1 MILSTALTLP
11 FKPAPVLELF
21 LVDLVFQF
29 ADARLHSGLRIGH
42 APVVNTRP
50 NLLQDEFEQRVGA
63 KISQAFLHLG
73 LEILLEGLD
82 RALLCFV
89 G

>member
-29 ADARLHSGLRIGH
+29 ADARLHSGLRISH
-42 APVVNTRP
+42 ALVVNAWP
-50 NLLQDEFEQRVGA
+50 DLLQDEFEQGVGA
-63 KISQAFLHLG
+63 EISQTLLHLG
-73 LEILLEGLD
+73 LEIFLQ
-82 RALLCFV
+82 
-89 G
+89 